1 MPTSFALPLNVHTHN
16 RHQRRGFDWLS
27 VKVHNTATVT
37 TLIWGLP
44 YIKLTELWPFYRLP
58 SLCSQNLCCL
68 SVNLVH
74 FLPLPPSVLTSCME
88 APFPH
93 FQHPSP
99 LIAPIIPHPPIPHP
113 SLPIHPDPAA
123 MESIYVS
130 AAATTDSRL
139 WQKMMIHAHPL
150 LLSLSL
156 RMGLHGDQDQ

>member
-1 MPTSFALPLNVHTHN
+1 M
-16 RHQRRGFDWLS
+16 S
-27 VKVHNTATVT
+27 VKVHNTATVA

-44 YIKLTELWPFYRLP
+44 YIKLTEFWPFYRLP

-74 FLPLPPSVLTSCME
+74 FLPLPPSVLTSYME

-139 WQKMMIHAHPL
+139 WQKMMIHAHPNQTISFFL
-150 LLSLSL
+150 FPCCPPLGSTYTVTKITKAL
-156 RMGLHGDQDQ
+156 MQC